1 MPAEEYAQEVL
12 QDVETIES
20 EIAQLKSD
28 VEALLLEIE
37 GGNGD
42 EPMPAEA
49 MEEKVEEIEAILGKD
64 GKPGRL
70 DKARAKL
77 ERAVKIRNL
86 RAENRA
92 VAANSM
98 RAQLE
103 SQTAKIQGA
112 YGQGVVAS
120 MTESQRGPIIIPS
133 RCRNWTKL
141 RAFRGD
147 GAEERAYSVGRWLMA
162 AFGGDYQSQK
172 WCQQHGVQLADD
184 KGRPINAMGI
194 SNPVK
199 GGFLVPDELLATL
212 IDLREEFGIA
222 RQYCRVVPMTTDTLD
237 IPRRDDGLT
246 VYFVGENSPIT
257 ESEVS
262 LGSVKLTAKK
272 LAALTRISSELDED
286 AIISIADM
294 LAEEMAYALATKEDQ
309 CLFNGDA
316 TSAFGGITGLES
328 ALLAGSKVTTTGET
342 SWGAVTVGRF
352 EEAAGLL
359 PQFSGQQPSWFIS
372 KPAYF
377 ATMGR
382 LAMAAGGNNTTDFGK
397 GPELSYLGYP
407 VVFVNVMPK
416 ATASGK
422 IFAYF
427 GDLSQATTMGVRR
440 DVTMAFSTD
449 RYFENDQLAWRVTER
464 FDIVCHETGTA
475 TLPGAVVSIETA

>member
-28 VEALLLEIE
+28 VEQLILEID
-37 GGNGD
+37 GGPS
-42 EPMPAEA
+42 EEMPADEY
-49 MEEKVEEIEAILGKD
+49 EKKVEEVEAILGKD

-92 VAANSM
+92 EVGNRL
-98 RAQLE
+98 RAQLDTQFQQI
-103 SQTAKIQGA
+103 SNIGSSN
-112 YGQGVVAS
+112 GIVA
-120 MTESQRGPIIIPS
+120 MAQHRRAPIVIPS
-133 RCRNWTKL
+133 RCKNWTKL
-141 RAFRGD
+141 RAFKGD

-172 WCQQHGVQLADD
+172 WCESHGVSLLDD
-184 KGRPINAMGI
+184 RGRPVNAMGI

-199 GGFLVPDELLATL
+199 GGFLVPDELLSTL
-212 IDLREEFGIA
+212 IDLREQFGIA
-222 RQYCRVVPMTTDTLD
+222 RQYSRVVPMTTDTLD

-246 VYFVGENSPIT
+246 VYFVGENAPIT
-257 ESEVS
+257 ESEPS

-294 LAEEMAYALATKEDQ
+294 VAEEMAYALAEREDQ
-309 CLFNGDA
+309 CLFNGA
-316 TSAFGGITGLES
+316 GGSLHGGITGLEN
-328 ALLAGSKVTTTGET
+328 ALLAGSVVTATGET
-342 SWGAVTVGRF
+342 SFGAITVGRF
-352 EEAAGLL
+352 ETVAGRL
-359 PQFSGQQPSWFIS
+359 PQFSGQQPAWFIS

-382 LAMAAGGNNTTDFGK
+382 LAMAAGGNNTIDFGK

-416 ATASGK
+416 ATASAK

-464 FDIVCHETGTA
+464 FDLVVHEVGTA
-475 TLPGAVVSIETA
+475 TEPGAVIALKTA